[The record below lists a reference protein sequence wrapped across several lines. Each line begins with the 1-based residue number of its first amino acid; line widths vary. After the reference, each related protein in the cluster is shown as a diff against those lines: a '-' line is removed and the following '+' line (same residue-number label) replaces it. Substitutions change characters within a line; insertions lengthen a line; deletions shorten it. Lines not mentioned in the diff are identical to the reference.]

1 LPAVAIGPTTVPL
14 LVTGSVPVQLSLPEP
29 PEAVQDV
36 ALAAFQVSVIDP
48 PGANKVGLALN
59 VIAGGA
65 GGAEVATVRFWL
77 AEPVPPGPAQVRV

>member
-1 LPAVAIGPTTVPL
+1 MPPDAVH
-14 LVTGSVPVQLSLPEP
+14 
-29 PEAVQDV
+29 DV
-36 ALAAFQVSVIDP
+36 EFAAFQVSVIEP
-48 PGANKVGLALN
+48 PGASRVGLALN